1 MKNLIGTMQGRLL
14 PKYKGRYQAHPI
26 DYWQKEFEIAKNI
39 GLGCIEFIFDF
50 NEFKKNPLLTE
61 EGLNEI
67 NFFFSTPAVLSA
79 SSKRIASMTIFLIV
93 LSSMPNHAIHFLV
106 FKDIFLPGVYEVL
119 NPQLKQ

>member
-1 MKNLIGTMQGRLL
+1 MYNFIGTLQGRLL
-14 PKYKGRYQAHPI
+14 PKYIGRYQAHPI

-67 NFFFSTPAVLSA
+67 NFLIKKNEILVKTICADYFMEEPLHNLNLEKAEN
-79 SSKRIASMTIFLIV
+79 SKALLI
-93 LSSMPNHAIHFLV
+93 S
-106 FKDIFLPGVYEVL
+106 
-119 NPQLKQ
+119 